1 MDIPADLTASDLAK
15 LRLIHA
21 AIGLFA
27 TKGIEGVSLRM
38 VNREA
43 GARNN
48 SALHYHFGN
57 KMGLITETISYIQ
70 NWFELNREA
79 QLAALEQKSK
89 TETIRVDEVID
100 VLIDPYV
107 RLLESETWGH
117 DALCALA
124 RFEFDGGD
132 DIHQVLNQT
141 SGKVARR
148 LRTLLAKSCPGIS
161 RKVLNQRLNICLFIT
176 LQGFANYKN
185 HHQTYIGS
193 TRDSYKAIGK
203 QFKGFCVAGGLA

>member
-1 MDIPADLTASDLAK
+1 MNIPIELTASDLAK

-21 AIGLFA
+21 AIKLFA

-70 NWFELNREA
+70 DWFEKNREN
-79 QLAALEQKSK
+79 QLATLELKAK
-89 TETIRVDEVID
+89 TKAICVAEVMD

-107 RLLESETWGH
+107 KLLETETWGH
-117 DALCALA
+117 YALCALA
-124 RFEFDGGD
+124 RFEFDGD
-132 DIHQVLNQT
+132 EDVHHVLNQT

-148 LRTLLAKSCPGIS
+148 LRGLLAKSCPDIP
-161 RKVLNQRLNICLFIT
+161 RKMINQRLNLSLFIT
-176 LQGFANYKN
+176 LQGFAN
-185 HHQTYIGS
+185 
-193 TRDSYKAIGK
+193 
-203 QFKGFCVAGGLA
+203 